1 MASKMKKKKVSHP
14 TGLVSYDYRGSRHT
28 GTVIGVAKKG
38 TTKATTTLSI
48 RPSQHFKGESSTI
61 HRKADKVRKAT
72 KAIKGHS
79 HKEKK

>member
-1 MASKMKKKKVSHP
+1 MPTKKKTKMVSHP
-14 TGLVSYDYRGSRHT
+14 KGLVSYDYRGSRHT
-28 GTVIGVAKKG
+28 GTVTGVAHEG
-38 TTKATTTLSI
+38 TTKANTTLTI
-48 RPSQHFKGESSTI
+48 RPTVHFKGESATI

>member
-1 MASKMKKKKVSHP
+1 MATKMKNKKVSHP

-28 GTVIGVAKKG
+28 GTVTGVAKKG
-38 TTKATTTLSI
+38 TTKATTVLNI